1 MPHQKRILHVA
12 ARRASVTA
20 ALLCIGGCSGTAGD
34 SPDSGE
40 LVVISGSKRPPGASI
55 LASTSD
61 PTASSHDED
70 GASTVPADS
79 AALFHALG
87 DSAARFDTAFQ
98 RARTALNREALAM
111 RTGDRT
117 SADYNSRYQ
126 AFDRRAVAAVAL
138 RTARD
143 RALAHAGALRK
154 RYPALAS
161 TLRPDAAPRP
171 VRVDARDTVRL
182 SLAPGDWWISL
193 STSPST
199 ARRVTLR
206 AGGSD
211 TLRLR

>member
-1 MPHQKRILHVA
+1 M
-12 ARRASVTA
+12 SVTA

-40 LVVISGSKRPPGASI
+40 LVVISGSKRPPGTSI
-55 LASTSD
+55 LASPSD
-61 PTASSHDED
+61 PSASSHDGD

-79 AALFHALG
+79 GALFHALG
-87 DSAARFDTAFQ
+87 DSAARLDTAFQ
-98 RARTALNREALAM
+98 HERTALNREALAM

-117 SADYNSRYQ
+117 SAEYNSRYQ
-126 AFDRRAVAAVAL
+126 AFERRAVAAVAL

-154 RYPALAS
+154 RYPALA
-161 TLRPDAAPRP
+161 TTRRPDAAPP
-171 VRVDARDTVRL
+171 PIRVDARDTVRL
-182 SLAPGDWWISL
+182 SLAPGHWWISL
-193 STSPST
+193 STAPST